1 MLENVVL
8 SYNKLKF
15 LEVKRNAVY
24 NFSLKC
30 FRKKVK
36 ASADTFQASGSR
48 EDVVQSPVGPP
59 AKMKDLV
66 SNTYLLSL

>member
-15 LEVKRNAVY
+15 LEVKRSAVY

-48 EDVVQSPVGPP
+48 EDVVTERAQ
-59 AKMKDLV
+59 
-66 SNTYLLSL
+66 